1 MDNGLF
7 EDYGEAIMYVMLV
20 AAVLGMMTVVLE
32 AFTAFQE
39 GWQKM
44 DEIVSQQG
52 ELMISIVA
60 ALAVIGA
67 VMLLLGLSDAGI
79 LRTYLEYLLE
89 AAC

>member
-1 MDNGLF
+1 
-7 EDYGEAIMYVMLV
+7 
-20 AAVLGMMTVVLE
+20 
-32 AFTAFQE
+32 
-39 GWQKM
+39 M
-44 DEIVSQQG
+44 DEIVRQQG

-67 VMLLLGLSDAGI
+67 VVLLLGQSDAGI

>member
-67 VMLLLGLSDAGI
+67 VMLLLGQSDAGI